1 MSVVREPGEVSNARS
16 QHALLRRRAHLVRTV
31 ALAATL
37 FLLSYPL
44 VAQKRRESIL
54 RLRDD
59 VSTAMAHASLTE
71 KQTQKLDRCRQ
82 TLLLA
87 AQSGRR
93 RRTASR
99 RELDGAVRDIERAL
113 YNGPFQTDDRNLIH
127 QDIDQLRAIER
138 KQAVRRAGRLYKFRA
153 ER

>member
-1 MSVVREPGEVSNARS
+1 
-16 QHALLRRRAHLVRTV
+16 
-31 ALAATL
+31 
-37 FLLSYPL
+37 
-44 VAQKRRESIL
+44 
-54 RLRDD
+54 
-59 VSTAMAHASLTE
+59 MAHASLTQ

-93 RRTASR
+93 RTAASR
-99 RELDGAVRDIERAL
+99 KDLDGAVRDIEKAL
-113 YNGPFQTDDRNLIH
+113 QNGPFQADDSNLVR

-138 KQAVRRAGRLYKFRA
+138 NQRARRAGRLYKFRA

>member
-1 MSVVREPGEVSNARS
+1 
-16 QHALLRRRAHLVRTV
+16 
-31 ALAATL
+31 
-37 FLLSYPL
+37 
-44 VAQKRRESIL
+44 
-54 RLRDD
+54 
-59 VSTAMAHASLTE
+59 MAHASLTE

>member
-1 MSVVREPGEVSNARS
+1 MNAVPEPAEVFNAQSRTTWLRRARLVRLLAFAA
-16 QHALLRRRAHLVRTV
+16 ALLFLSCP
-31 ALAATL
+31 L
-37 FLLSYPL
+37 F
-44 VAQKRRESIL
+44 AQKRRETIL

-59 VSTAMAHASLTE
+59 VSTAMSHASLTQ

-93 RRTASR
+93 RRAASR
-99 RELDGAVRDIERAL
+99 KDLDGAVRDIEKAL
-113 YNGPFQTDDRNLIH
+113 QNGPFQTDDSNLVR

-138 KQAVRRAGRLYKFRA
+138 NQRARRAGRLYKFRA

>member
-1 MSVVREPGEVSNARS
+1 MNVVPEPAEVYNAQPQRLP
-16 QHALLRRRAHLVRTV
+16 LLRRAHLVPTV

-37 FLLSYPL
+37 VFLFPL
-44 VAQKRRESIL
+44 FAQKRREAIL

-93 RRTASR
+93 RRAASK
-99 RELDGAVRDIERAL
+99 RELDSAVRDIERAL
-113 YNGPFQTDDRNLIH
+113 STT
-127 QDIDQLRAIER
+127 
-138 KQAVRRAGRLYKFRA
+138 
-153 ER
+153 

>member
-1 MSVVREPGEVSNARS
+1 MSVVPEPGEVSNTQPERLPS
-16 QHALLRRRAHLVRTV
+16 RRRVHLVRTV
-31 ALAATL
+31 AFVAVFIL
-37 FLLSYPL
+37 FSYS
-44 VAQKRRESIL
+44 VHAQKRREAIL

-59 VSTAMAHASLTE
+59 VSTAMAHSSLTE
-71 KQTQKLDRCRQ
+71 KQTQKLDHCRQ

-93 RRTASR
+93 RRAVSK

-113 YNGPFQTDDRNLIH
+113 FNSSFQSGDRDLVR
-127 QDIDQLRAIER
+127 QDIDQLRTVER
-138 KQAVRRAGRLYKFRA
+138 NQRARRVGRPYKFQA

>member
-1 MSVVREPGEVSNARS
+1 MNAVPEPAEVSNAQSRRTW
-16 QHALLRRRAHLVRTV
+16 LRRAHLVHV
-31 ALAATL
+31 LAFAAALLL
-37 FLLSYPL
+37 FSYPL
-44 VAQKRRESIL
+44 FAQKRRETIL

-59 VSTAMAHASLTE
+59 VSTAMAHANMTQ
-71 KQTQKLDRCRQ
+71 KQTQRLDRCRQ

-93 RRTASR
+93 RKAASR
-99 RELDGAVRDIERAL
+99 KDLDGAVRDIEKAL
-113 YNGPFQTDDRNLIH
+113 QNGPFQSDDSNLVR

-138 KQAVRRAGRLYKFRA
+138 NQRARRAGRLYKFRA

>member
-1 MSVVREPGEVSNARS
+1 MNAVPEPAEVFNAQSRTTWLRRARLVRLLAFAA
-16 QHALLRRRAHLVRTV
+16 ALLFLSCP
-31 ALAATL
+31 L
-37 FLLSYPL
+37 F
-44 VAQKRRESIL
+44 AQKRRETIL

-59 VSTAMAHASLTE
+59 VSTAMSHASLTQ

-93 RRTASR
+93 RRAASR
-99 RELDGAVRDIERAL
+99 KDLDGAVRDIEKAL
-113 YNGPFQTDDRNLIH
+113 QNGPFQADDSNLVR

-138 KQAVRRAGRLYKFRA
+138 NQRARRAGRLYKFRA

>member
-1 MSVVREPGEVSNARS
+1 MSVVPEPAEVSNAQRQRS
-16 QHALLRRRAHLVRTV
+16 PLLRRTHLMGAV
-31 ALAATL
+31 AFVAA
-37 FLLSYPL
+37 FVLLSYP
-44 VAQKRRESIL
+44 VHAQKRREAIL

-59 VSTAMAHASLTE
+59 VSTAMAHSSLTE
-71 KQTQKLDRCRQ
+71 KQTQRLDHCRQ

-93 RRTASR
+93 RRAVSK

-113 YNGPFQTDDRNLIH
+113 FNGSFQPGDRDLVR
-127 QDIDQLRAIER
+127 QDIDQLRAVER
-138 KQAVRRAGRLYKFRA
+138 NQRARRAGRPYKFQA